1 MKSLRQLL
9 AGLKRTPLHPQWLL
23 GPKKLPPNLSNLKG
37 RVLDI
42 GAADRWLEPHI
53 PKTVEYWALDYPA
66 TGQDM
71 YGAKPDVFADGA
83 QLPFADQTFTT
94 VFCLEV
100 LEHVPYPVQVMDE
113 IARVLKPGGLAY
125 ISMPFLYPLH
135 DAPHDFQRYTS
146 YGLRRN
152 AENARLE
159 VISIQ
164 ASGHAIRTAGLL
176 ACLALA
182 GGASTGS
189 LWQQIILLALAAPLI
204 LLINSAAWLFSWVW
218 PNWPH
223 MQYGHALVCRK
234 P

>member
-100 LEHVPYPVQVMDE
+100 LEHVPRPVQVMEE

-125 ISMPFLYPLH
+125 ISVPFLYPLH

-164 ASGHAIRTAGLL
+164 ATGHAIRTAGLL

-189 LWQQIILLALAAPLI
+189 LWRQTILLALAAPLI
-204 LLINSAAWLFSWVW
+204 LLINSAAWLLSWLW
-218 PNWPH
+218 PNWQH

>member
-1 MKSLRQLL
+1 MTSFRKWLTGLRH
-9 AGLKRTPLHPQWLL
+9 TPLHPQWLL
-23 GPKKLPPNLSNLKG
+23 GSRSLPPNMSDLEG

-53 PKTVEYWALDYPA
+53 PTAAEYWALDYPA

-100 LEHVPYPVQVMDE
+100 LEHVPYPMQVMQE
-113 IARVLKPGGLAY
+113 LSRVLKPGGHAY

-135 DAPHDFQRYTS
+135 DAPYDYQRYTA
-146 YGLRRN
+146 YGLRRD
-152 AENARLE
+152 AEGAGLE
-159 VISIQ
+159 VIQIQ
-164 ASGHAIRTAGLL
+164 PTGHAMRTVGLL

-182 GGASTGS
+182 GGASGGP
-189 LWQQIILLALAAPLI
+189 LWRQVVLLTLAAPMVLG
-204 LLINSAAWLFSWVW
+204 INLTAWLLSWFW
-218 PNWPH
+218 PNWSH
-223 MQYGHALVCRK
+223 IQHGHTLIGVK
-234 P
+234 K